1 MIALG
6 LEVSPERA
14 SELVPADI
22 MLGPDGL
29 ARAVRF
35 LDAEGL

>member
-6 LEVSPERA
+6 YTVEAERA
-14 SELVPADI
+14 QEKVEAEVV
-22 MLGPDGL
+22 LGSDGL

-35 LDAEGL
+35 LEE

>member
-1 MIALG
+1 MIELG
-6 LEVSPERA
+6 FAVSAERA
-14 SELVPADI
+14 AERVEAEV

-35 LDAEGL
+35 LDE

>member
-6 LEVSPERA
+6 YPVAADRGA
-14 SELVPADI
+14 ELVEADVV
-22 MLGPDGL
+22 LGSDGL

-35 LDAEGL
+35 LDE